1 MKFTLL
7 THQKEHLRADN
18 SGALLAQISDFET
31 DKLLWQ
37 RTQPDEALV
46 AAIESGEAVLL
57 ARQGDGEQLT
67 DINNIEHLII
77 LDGTWQEARKI
88 YNKSGY
94 LQSAKWFSFEQSTPS
109 RYSLRR
115 NQVDGGLCTAE
126 CAIEVLK
133 LKGLDDSARKLEG
146 LFEDFLGGVKVD
158 ITP

>member
-7 THQKEHLRADN
+7 THQKEYLRADN
-18 SGALLAQISDFET
+18 SGALLNGVNDFET

-46 AAIESGEAVLL
+46 AAIESGDAVLL
-57 ARQGDGEQLT
+57 AQQGDGEQLT
-67 DINNIEHLII
+67 DISKIEHVII

-88 YNKSGY
+88 YNKSDY
-94 LQSAKWFSFEQSTPS
+94 LKQAKWFSFEQTVPS

-126 CAIEVLK
+126 CAIEVLR
-133 LKGLDDSARKLEG
+133 LKGLSDSAHKLEG
-146 LFEDFLGGVKVD
+146 LFEAFLGDEPKN
-158 ITP
+158 T